1 MVEKP
6 FRGWASQLSLLA
18 VVLLCAV
25 LRISVL
31 VCGWSLCSRFFVLV
45 CGWSLLPVGCCCCC
59 PLGSWGAPKLSW
71 VDDGPPRFFC
81 PEDAPPVM
89 AAGTCKRADQGGGNH
104 SSSET
109 CKSRPPFFGPLGKP
123 MPFPIYREPWGSRC
137 LSQSPQTALGQP
149 MPFPAFSQ
157 SEPGEP
163 FGRNP
168 ALGSM

>member
-109 CKSRPPFFGPLGKP
+109 LWASRCPSQSTESPGAANASHNLHRQPS
-123 MPFPIYREPWGSRC
+123 GSRC
-137 LSQSPQTALGQP
+137 LSL
-149 MPFPAFSQ
+149 
-157 SEPGEP
+157 
-163 FGRNP
+163 
-168 ALGSM
+168 L